1 MKLAP
6 LCSTRRPQFVNREWF
21 PQSDPRTLSFRCLQ
35 QLHQSA
41 SMTATASAGPQTG
54 CSQVWFTALVLRLR
68 RGSSG
73 APPQALHGLQERPL
87 GLVLLQTGAV
97 LLLLL
102 NDATLYAAEA
112 GLSSPGPADTSC
124 SQRLGELL
132 HHQRQQMGRQRVH
145 AGRHGEPWHK
155 CEDEMQRGKGTLCV
169 DDVDDKN
176 WKFAL
181 QSLRFSLSWSKRWLP
196 NVSLMNVGIPFW
208 SFRSF
213 SLWNRRERKR
223 VRASLDCEDQQAP
236 LYIRLSDPLVSSF
249 GHPSTCRTPLSSY
262 TLSDDTFP

>member
-1 MKLAP
+1 MKPASF
-6 LCSTRRPQFVNREWF
+6 CSTSQPQFVNHEWF
-21 PQSDPRTLSFRCLQ
+21 LQSDPRTLSVCCLE

-54 CSQVWFTALVLRLR
+54 CSQVWFTALVLRLW

-112 GLSSPGPADTSC
+112 GLSAPGPADTSC

-132 HHQRQQMGRQRVH
+132 HHQRQQTGRQRVH
-145 AGRHGEPWHK
+145 AGRHGEPWHQ
-155 CEDEMQRGKGTLCV
+155 CEDDEMQRGK
-169 DDVDDKN
+169 
-176 WKFAL
+176 
-181 QSLRFSLSWSKRWLP
+181 SR
-196 NVSLMNVGIPFW
+196 
-208 SFRSF
+208 
-213 SLWNRRERKR
+213 
-223 VRASLDCEDQQAP
+223 
-236 LYIRLSDPLVSSF
+236 LYF
-249 GHPSTCRTPLSSY
+249 
-262 TLSDDTFP
+262 